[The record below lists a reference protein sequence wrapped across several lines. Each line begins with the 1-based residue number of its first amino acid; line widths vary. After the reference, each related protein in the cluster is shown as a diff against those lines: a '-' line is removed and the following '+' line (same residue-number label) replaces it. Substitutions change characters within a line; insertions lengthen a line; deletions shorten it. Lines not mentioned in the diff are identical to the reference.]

1 MRAGKQGETPCSA
14 WPSSCCCTRDVPRPI
29 LSPPLGWN
37 PAVLRSADVLLPAA
51 PGRAV
56 QTGDRLPHGLRSNYG
71 RGNCRRHHRRFPI
84 APQRAPRRPS
94 TRDRRSSWRRFRS
107 RVWVGGGRRARLETP
122 LATADT
128 MSTPPTHAR
137 GLDAAAVDRVEGGW
151 RRVLKPKQR
160 RSTVAA

>member
-14 WPSSCCCTRDVPRPI
+14 RPSSCCCTRDVPRPI
-29 LSPPLGWN
+29 LSPPVRWN
-37 PAVLRSADVLLPAA
+37 PAVLRSGDLLLPAA
-51 PGRAV
+51 PRRAV

-107 RVWVGGGRRARLETP
+107 RVWIGGGRRARPETP

-128 MSTPPTHAR
+128 MSTPHACPRPER
-137 GLDAAAVDRVEGGW
+137 GGVAGVEAGR